1 MWTFPAAAD
10 AARCV
15 SLQLSLLER
24 LLDQGAT
31 PREVAFARS
40 YLTRGYA
47 FERDTASKRLW
58 QRLDVE
64 LLDLPR
70 SYYAEYIERV
80 NAVTV
85 DEVNAALRRRLSADD
100 LLIAVV
106 ATAETLRAPLEAAI
120 PRLRHTRVVPFDRD

>member
-15 SLQLSLLER
+15 GIQLSLLER
-24 LLDQGAT
+24 LLDKGAT
-31 PREVAFARS
+31 AREVSFARS
-40 YLTRGYA
+40 YLTRSYA

-64 LLDLPR
+64 LLGLPK
-70 SYYAEYIERV
+70 SYYAEYVERV

-85 DEVNAALRRRLSADD
+85 DDVNDALRRRLSAED
-100 LLIAVV
+100 LLITVV
-106 ATAETLRAPLEAAI
+106 ATAETLRAPLEGAI
-120 PRLRHTRVVPFDRD
+120 PRLRDTRVVPFDHD